1 MFEHLGYCDL
11 VEAEV
16 GRLADAVASSDLSRV
31 VPSCPDWTVR
41 KLADHCGSTLLWG
54 AELVRRRSQS
64 RLSGRDL
71 ALAPPEGRSGDPDWL
86 RECGATLLT
95 AMRAADPDAAMW
107 AWGADQHVRFWSRRM
122 LHEILVH
129 RVDVVLSGALP
140 VAVDPVIAADC
151 VDELLVNLRAAAAF
165 SPRVLEIKGGG
176 EVIELACTDTAGKW
190 LVRLETDGFAVGTHV
205 SADATVRAA
214 GPAQDLMLLLNRR
227 APLADVRVDVSGDE
241 GVLAFWLERSAF
253 Q

>member
-16 GRLADAVASSDLSRV
+16 GRLADAVAAADLSRV
-31 VPSCPDWTVR
+31 VTSCPDWTVR
-41 KLADHCGSTLLWG
+41 ELADHCGSTLLWG

-71 ALAPPEGRSGDPDWL
+71 ALAPPEGRSGNPDWL
-86 RECGATLLT
+86 RECGATLLK
-95 AMRAADPDAAMW
+95 ALRAADPDAGMW
-107 AWGADQHVRFWSRRM
+107 SWGADQHVRFWSRRM
-122 LHEILVH
+122 LHETLVH
-129 RVDVVLSGALP
+129 RVDVVLTSVRP

-151 VDELLVNLRAAAAF
+151 VDEFLVNLRAAAAF
-165 SPRVLEIKGGG
+165 SPRVLEIKGGS
-176 EVIELACTDTAGKW
+176 EVIELACTDTAGNW
-190 LVRLETDGFAVGTHV
+190 LVRLEPDGFAIGTDG
-205 SADATVRAA
+205 SADVTVRAA

-227 APLADVRVDVSGDE
+227 APLAEVRVEVTGDE

-253 Q
+253 E